1 MAAKQTITASLHG
14 FSPKNNGDENRR
26 ALQKLFDIGGH
37 ILIDKPGKYDVVGTA
52 YIGSDTTLEFVS
64 GASLRRVPS
73 GNGDGALIMNKSAEK
88 RLYDEN
94 IVIRG
99 MTLECNGVDIS
110 REHEN
115 IVGANA
121 HVVLFYTK
129 HTKIENFTCLDLPH
143 HGFCIQICTFEDS
156 VVENVHVEGMK
167 DAVHYGPGKDFVL
180 RNGTFRTFDDPV
192 ALNANDYA
200 VANPEM
206 GWIENGLIEN
216 CVDLDQPETTGFFCR
231 LLAGSWSEWKSGMVI
246 RNSDTVISG
255 GRMYRAKMPPDYKE
269 YISVTPPT
277 HERGKAIV
285 DGITWVMT
293 QDKNVSL
300 SCGCRNIVFRDIR
313 LEKNRP
319 TAFCF
324 HFDEDKYSHSYYP
337 YSDAPLQT
345 GIVLDNI
352 KIRANV
358 PYLVRATTPVGHVE
372 VINSEIK
379 NTKLRFAD
387 RGVPGIVYPPVNLE
401 IMDCAVS
408 GDVSV
413 SAVEGRKVFLT
424 ERGNSAAISIAGDVE
439 VK

>member
-1 MAAKQTITASLHG
+1 MAEKQTILASLHG
-14 FSPKNNGDENRR
+14 FSPKNNGNENRR
-26 ALQKLFDIGGH
+26 ALQAMFDLGGH

-73 GNGDGALIMNKSAEK
+73 GDGDGALIMNKGADARK
-88 RLYDEN
+88 YDEN

-110 REHEN
+110 REHGN

-129 HTKIENFTCLDLPH
+129 HTKIENFACLDLPH

-156 VVENVHVEGMK
+156 VVENVHIEGMK

-200 VANPEM
+200 VSNPEM

-231 LLAGSWSEWKSGMVI
+231 LLAGSWSEWKKGMVI
-246 RNSDTVISG
+246 RNSDTVVSG
-255 GRMYRAKMPPDYKE
+255 GRMYRAKMTPDDKE

-277 HERGKAIV
+277 HERGTAVV
-285 DGITWVMT
+285 DGIMWVMT
-293 QDKNVSL
+293 QDKNVAMN
-300 SCGCRNIVFRDIR
+300 CGCRNIIFRNIR

-324 HFDEDKYSHSYYP
+324 HF
-337 YSDAPLQT
+337 
-345 GIVLDNI
+345 
-352 KIRANV
+352 
-358 PYLVRATTPVGHVE
+358 
-372 VINSEIK
+372 
-379 NTKLRFAD
+379 
-387 RGVPGIVYPPVNLE
+387 
-401 IMDCAVS
+401 
-408 GDVSV
+408 
-413 SAVEGRKVFLT
+413 
-424 ERGNSAAISIAGDVE
+424 
-439 VK
+439 

>member
-1 MAAKQTITASLHG
+1 MKNTILASLYG
-14 FSPKNNGDENRR
+14 FLPTNTGDENRR
-26 ALQKLFDIGGH
+26 ALQSMFDLGGH
-37 ILIDKPGKYDVVGTA
+37 ILIDKAGKYDLCGTS
-52 YIGSDTTLEFVS
+52 YIGSDTTLEFVD

-73 GNGDGALIMNKSAEK
+73 GKGDDALIMNKGAEARK
-88 RLYDEN
+88 YDEN
-94 IVIRG
+94 IAIIG
-99 MTLECNGVDIS
+99 MTLECSGVDIS

-115 IVGANA
+115 VVGANA

-129 HTKIENFTCLDLPH
+129 HTRIENFTCLDLPH

-156 VVENVHVEGMK
+156 LVENVHIEGMK
-167 DAVHYGPGKDFVL
+167 DAVHYGPGRDFVL

-231 LLAGSWSEWKSGMVI
+231 LLAGSWCDWKEGMTI
-246 RNSDTVISG
+246 RNSDTVVSC
-255 GRMYRAKMPPDYKE
+255 GRMYRAQMPPDGKE

-277 HERGKAIV
+277 HERGKAII

-293 QDKNVSL
+293 QAQNVAH
-300 SCGCRNIVFRDIR
+300 SCGCRNIKFKNIS

-337 YSDAPLQT
+337 YSDAPVQS
-345 GIVLDNI
+345 GITLENI
-352 KIRANV
+352 SVNANV
-358 PYLVRATTPVGHVE
+358 PFLVRATTPVGKLSV
-372 VINSEIK
+372 VGSKIK
-379 NTKLRFAD
+379 DSKLRFAD
-387 RGVPGIVYPPVNLE
+387 RGVPGIVYPPVELNIEGCE
-401 IMDCAVS
+401 IS

-424 ERGNSAAISIAGDVE
+424 ERGNSAAIVAVGDVE
-439 VK
+439 KV